1 MNVYLELFGYLGT
14 ALVLLS
20 MMMTSLTKLR
30 AFNIAGSVITT
41 VYALLMGTF
50 PVAFL
55 NVGLIIINT
64 VQLIRNAKTNRSK
77 GETT

>member
-1 MNVYLELFGYLGT
+1 MNIYLELFGYFGT

-30 AFNIAGSVITT
+30 MVNVTGSVISAI
-41 VYALLMGTF
+41 YAWLMGTF
-50 PVAFL
+50 PVVFL
-55 NVGLIIINT
+55 NVGLIVIN
-64 VQLIRNAKTNRSK
+64 VIQLIRSAKAKRSR

>member
-30 AFNIAGSVITT
+30 AFNIAGSVITA

-64 VQLIRNAKTNRSK
+64 VQLIRNAKINRSK

>member
-55 NVGLIIINT
+55 NVGLIINT
-64 VQLIRNAKTNRSK
+64 VQLIRNAKINRSK

>member
-20 MMMTSLTKLR
+20 MMMTSLTRLR
-30 AFNIAGSVITT
+30 VVNIAGSVITT
-41 VYALLMGTF
+41 IYSVLMSAF

-64 VQLIRNAKTNRSK
+64 VQLIRNAKINRSK